1 MYICIYVCVCI
12 YVSIS
17 KKNDIQNIIYIYYTM
32 CTSMICIWMSMYM
45 CLKMI
50 YLYVYIFILIHV
62 HMRIYIY
69 ISCVCIYIYTY
80 VLACDILDIP
90 KTGSHSSLLPHLLL
104 PRGDFDAGIRN
115 TKVLGQTAIAW
126 VKRGVTGHAGP
137 KKFLWLIMGNKGY
150 TG

>member
-1 MYICIYVCVCI
+1 MHLDVYV
-12 YVSIS
+12 YVFE
-17 KKNDIQNIIYIYYTM
+17 NDIFIRVYIHTHTCAYAYLYIYRV
-32 CTSMICIWMSMYM
+32 
-45 CLKMI
+45 
-50 YLYVYIFILIHV
+50 YV
-62 HMRIYIY
+62 
-69 ISCVCIYIYTY
+69 YIYTY

>member
-1 MYICIYVCVCI
+1 
-12 YVSIS
+12 
-17 KKNDIQNIIYIYYTM
+17 M

-50 YLYVYIFILIHV
+50 YLYMYRFILIHV
-62 HMRIYIY
+62 RMRL
-69 ISCVCIYIYTY
+69 YIYTY

-90 KTGSHSSLLPHLLL
+90 KTRSHSSLLPHLLL

-126 VKRGVTGHAGP
+126 VKRGVTGHAEP
-137 KKFLWLIMGNKGY
+137 KRFLWLIMGNNGY

>member
-1 MYICIYVCVCI
+1 
-12 YVSIS
+12 
-17 KKNDIQNIIYIYYTM
+17 
-32 CTSMICIWMSMYM
+32 MYM

-69 ISCVCIYIYTY
+69 IYRVYVYIYIYTY

-104 PRGDFDAGIRN
+104 PCGDFDAGIRN

>member
-1 MYICIYVCVCI
+1 
-12 YVSIS
+12 
-17 KKNDIQNIIYIYYTM
+17 
-32 CTSMICIWMSMYM
+32 MYM

-50 YLYVYIFILIHV
+50 YLYMYRFILIHV
-62 HMRIYIY
+62 RMRL
-69 ISCVCIYIYTY
+69 YIYTY

-90 KTGSHSSLLPHLLL
+90 KTRSHSSLLPHLLL

-126 VKRGVTGHAGP
+126 VKRGVTGHAEP
-137 KKFLWLIMGNKGY
+137 KRFLWLIMGNNGY